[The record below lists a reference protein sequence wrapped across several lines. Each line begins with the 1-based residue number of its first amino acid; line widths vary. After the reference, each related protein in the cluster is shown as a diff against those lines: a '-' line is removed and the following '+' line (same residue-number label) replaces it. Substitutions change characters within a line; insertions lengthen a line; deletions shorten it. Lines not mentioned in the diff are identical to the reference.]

1 MAKILIVGGGF
12 SGVIAAES
20 LVKKLGDEHEITLVS
35 RSREFL
41 FYPALVRLAFGQCAP
56 EDISFNLRDTTLD
69 RRVRFVQGEVA
80 RINPR
85 ERRVTF
91 AHGDLVGEMPFDFLV
106 VTLGRRLATERIPG
120 FFEHAHHLLSLNAA
134 KKFGKALESF
144 HRGRAVIGHCPGAR
158 LPVPVFETAFAL
170 SRVLEKRGKRS
181 RCRITIVSNEAPDQM
196 FAGAPISAA
205 LNAALEAHGIELLS
219 GFNIREAK
227 PNSIIFEDGQTLE
240 CDLRMLLP
248 PFRGPAA
255 LLGLGI
261 TDEEDYIDVNHNMRV
276 PGLEQ
281 VYAAGDC
288 TSFPGPKM
296 GHMAVRQA
304 EVVVDNLSAEIEGR
318 APAAVYDH
326 EMMLVLAIGENESV
340 FLRKKLWTD
349 EPADIQQSRFWGWA
363 KRTQEVYWKAK
374 HA

>member
-41 FYPALVRLAFGQCAP
+41 FYPALVRLAFGRCTP
-56 EDISFNLRDTTLD
+56 DDISFNLRDAMLD
-69 RRVRFVQGEVA
+69 RRVRFVEGEVA

-85 ERRVTF
+85 ERKVTF
-91 AHGDLVGEMPFDFLV
+91 AHGDLIGEMPYDFLV
-106 VTLGRRLATERIPG
+106 VALGRRLATERITG

-134 KKFGKALESF
+134 KRFSKALETF
-144 HRGRAVIGHCPGAR
+144 HQGRAVIGHCPGAR
-158 LPVPVFETAFAL
+158 LPVPLFETAFAL
-170 SRVLEKRGKRS
+170 SRLLEERGERNL
-181 RCRITIVSNEAPDQM
+181 CQITIVSSETPDEM
-196 FAGAPISAA
+196 FGGVPISAA
-205 LNAALEAHGIELLS
+205 LNAALEAHGIELRS

-227 PNSIIFEDGQTLE
+227 PNSIIFDDGQALE
-240 CDLRMLLP
+240 CDLSMLLP

-255 LLGLGI
+255 LLGWGI
-261 TDEEDYIDVNHNMRV
+261 TDEEDYIDVDHKMRV
-276 PGLEQ
+276 PAVEQ

-288 TSFPGPKM
+288 VSFPGPKM

-304 EVVVDNLSAEIEGR
+304 EVVVDNLSAEIEGH
-318 APAAVYDH
+318 ASAAVYDH
-326 EMMLVLAIGENESV
+326 EMLVLAIGENDSI
-340 FLRKKLWTD
+340 FLHKKLWTD

-363 KRTQEVYWKAK
+363 KRKQEHYWKAK